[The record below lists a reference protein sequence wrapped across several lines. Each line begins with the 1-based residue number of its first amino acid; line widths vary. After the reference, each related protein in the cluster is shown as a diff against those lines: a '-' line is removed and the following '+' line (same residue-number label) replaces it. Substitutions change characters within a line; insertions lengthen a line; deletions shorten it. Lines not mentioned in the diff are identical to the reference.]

1 MKRLSLKNPL
11 LTFAAVTLL
20 AHMPGA
26 MAKCELK
33 TSTIDLNYGAN
44 LTSGGLNIPADA
56 PIGTVVYQESLQA
69 SRMTWQCDTSF
80 MYGII
85 PNPALATIAV
95 GASVSTFPIG
105 KTGLSYRIWTGSQ
118 SYYLYSKSSVFPGN
132 YVFPAG
138 GMRLE
143 IVKTGELSSLTK
155 IAAGHLGSLKFDN
168 SDLYIYNLINPIV
181 LNAASCKTPS
191 VSVAMGDDYQ
201 LHEFRDANPTPR
213 TVRFNIAL
221 NQCQAGIQKVTY
233 LLKANTTAI
242 DAEKGIVA
250 LNAGSTAKG
259 IGLQLMNDAGL
270 PIALDTIYPFD
281 AFTTTATDFN
291 IPLSASYYRLTNDE
305 LKAGSANTEV
315 TFIVNYL

>member
-1 MKRLSLKNPL
+1 MKCLNLKNQL

-20 AHMPGA
+20 AHMSGA
-26 MAKCELK
+26 MAGCSFY
-33 TSTIDLNYGAN
+33 TSPINLNYGAN

-56 PIGTVVYQESLQA
+56 PIGTVVYQETLQA
-69 SRMTWQCDTSF
+69 SRAAWLCDTSLMF
-80 MYGII
+80 GIT
-85 PNPALATIAV
+85 PNPALATIPV
-95 GASVSTFPIG
+95 GTKVSTFPIG
-105 KTGLSYRIWTGSQ
+105 KTGLSYRIWSDTLSV
-118 SYYLYSKSSVFPGN
+118 YLKSKYSIIPGN
-132 YVFPAG
+132 YAIQEG
-138 GMRLE
+138 GMRME
-143 IVKTGELSSLTK
+143 IVKTGELSSIIK
-155 IAAGHLGSLKFDN
+155 IAAGHLGSLKSDN
-168 SDLYIYNLINPIV
+168 TDLYIYNLINPIV

-201 LHEFRDANPTPR
+201 LHEFSDANSTPR

-233 LLKANTTAI
+233 SLKANTTAI

-259 IGLQLMNDAGL
+259 IGLQLMNDVGL

-281 AFTTTATDFN
+281 AFTTSATDFN
-291 IPLSASYYRLTNDE
+291 IPLSASYYRLMNDE